1 MKWFDIVLLDGYIY
15 LKQLIASWQPLKYY
29 FLVLGEDE
37 CPRPIWA
44 MISDQENEMSP
55 VDEPTISEIYIYFVH
70 SFIPFLKKFY

>member
-1 MKWFDIVLLDGYIY
+1 MRFTNQNFIKCFDIVLLDGYLY
-15 LKQLIASWQPLKYY
+15 LLSWQPLKYY
-29 FLVLGEDE
+29 FLALGEDE

-70 SFIPFLKKFY
+70 